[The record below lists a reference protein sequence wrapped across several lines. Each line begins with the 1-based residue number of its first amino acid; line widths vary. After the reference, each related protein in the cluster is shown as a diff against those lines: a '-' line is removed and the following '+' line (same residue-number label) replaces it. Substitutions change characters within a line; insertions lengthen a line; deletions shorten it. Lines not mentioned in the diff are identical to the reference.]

1 MVDVLL
7 EAMDVVASH
16 RSLPKRN
23 LNKPTVPLIDLIKLN
38 DFTDDEEELTFPNYK
53 YKEIYYLQ
61 EVFKNFKRKT
71 LFLIYTN
78 V

>member
-1 MVDVLL
+1 MLDVLL

-53 YKEIYYLQ
+53 Y
-61 EVFKNFKRKT
+61 FSKT
-71 LFLIYTN
+71 IKSFQKL
-78 V
+78 